1 MEDGGEGKDI
11 CFTQPI
17 HTSVLQTSKASVVKQ
32 FKDMTM
38 LKLSNL
44 LTVDSK
50 SQVVLIPLPTGRL
63 ARA

>member
-32 FKDMTM
+32 FKDMT
-38 LKLSNL
+38 
-44 LTVDSK
+44 VDSK